1 MPDLGQCKPHPSY
14 PSGPGSGLWRIYAT
28 GPWAT
33 ALFYAKKGPLFT
45 KRGLAARDS
54 VRMSTIPWL
63 WAVFTIVAAGGQ
75 TMRNAMQRHLIG
87 ALGTVGATHVR
98 FLFGLPFAV
107 VFLVL
112 LLVATGEPL
121 PTLTFS
127 SFAWTTA
134 GAIGQMVAT
143 ALMLAAMRDRSFV
156 VTIAYTKTEPVQ
168 VALFGVVMLGDH
180 VTLPLAVAIVMATA
194 GVLVVSWPKKLAEGE
209 VWSWRPAILGM
220 GAGGLFAIAAVGF
233 RGGIIAMEASS
244 FLIGASATLVLG
256 LCIQTVMMSAYLLVR
271 DRAALIAI
279 FRAWRPSMFA
289 GFMGAFAS
297 QLWFFAFAIESA
309 ARVRTLALVEIF
321 FAQLVSRN
329 LFGQG
334 LSLREGAGI
343 ALLIVGVIL
352 LFAG

>member
-1 MPDLGQCKPHPSY
+1 M
-14 PSGPGSGLWRIYAT
+14 T
-28 GPWAT
+28 
-33 ALFYAKKGPLFT
+33 
-45 KRGLAARDS
+45 
-54 VRMSTIPWL
+54 TIPWL
-63 WAVFTIVAAGGQ
+63 WAAFTIVAAGGQ

-87 ALGTVGATHVR
+87 TLGTVGATHVR
-98 FLFGLPFAV
+98 FLFGLPFAA
-107 VFLVL
+107 VFLAL
-112 LLVATGEPL
+112 LLAGTGEPL
-121 PTLTFS
+121 PTLNVD
-127 SFAWTTA
+127 ALLWTAA

-143 ALMLAAMRDRSFV
+143 ALMLASMRDRSFV

-168 VALFGVVMLGDH
+168 VALFGIVMLGDH
-180 VTLPLAVAIVMATA
+180 VTLPLAVAIIMATA

-209 VWSWRPAILGM
+209 VWSWRPAVMGM

-233 RGGIIAMEASS
+233 RGGIIAMGAPN
-244 FLIGASATLVLG
+244 FLIGASTTLVLG
-256 LCIQTVMMSAYLLVR
+256 LFIQTLTMSIYLLVR

-329 LFGQG
+329 LFGQR
-334 LSLREGAGI
+334 LSLREGGGI
-343 ALLIVGVIL
+343 ILLIVGVIL

>member
-1 MPDLGQCKPHPSY
+1 MP
-14 PSGPGSGLWRIYAT
+14 REI
-28 GPWAT
+28 
-33 ALFYAKKGPLFT
+33 
-45 KRGLAARDS
+45 LA
-54 VRMSTIPWL
+54 RMSTIPWL

-87 ALGTVGATHVR
+87 TLGTVGATHVR

-112 LLVATGEPL
+112 LLAATGEPL
-121 PTLTFS
+121 PRLNVS
-127 SFAWTTA
+127 AFAWTAA

-168 VALFGVVMLGDH
+168 VALFGVAMLGDH
-180 VTLPLAVAIVMATA
+180 VTLPLAVAIIMATA
-194 GVLVVSWPKKLAEGE
+194 GVLVVSWPKRLAEGE
-209 VWSWRPAILGM
+209 VSSWRPAVMGM

-233 RGGIIAMEASS
+233 RGGIIAMEAPN

-256 LCIQTVMMSAYLLVR
+256 LCVQTVTMSAYLLIR

-329 LFGQG
+329 LFGQR
-334 LSLREGAGI
+334 LSLREGGGI
-343 ALLIVGVIL
+343 ALLVVGVVL
-352 LFAG
+352 LFSS

>member
-1 MPDLGQCKPHPSY
+1 MPKMARLSTKYDPADE
-14 PSGPGSGLWRIYAT
+14 I
-28 GPWAT
+28 
-33 ALFYAKKGPLFT
+33 FT
-45 KRGLAARDS
+45 H
-54 VRMSTIPWL
+54 MSTIPWL
-63 WAVFTIVAAGGQ
+63 WAAFTIVAAGAQ
-75 TMRNAMQRHLIG
+75 TMRNAMQRQLIG
-87 ALGTVGATHVR
+87 TLGTVGATHVR
-98 FLFGLPFAV
+98 FLFGLPFAA

-112 LLVATGEPL
+112 LLTATGEPL
-121 PTLTFS
+121 PALNAS
-127 SFAWTTA
+127 AVAWTAA

-143 ALMLAAMRDRSFV
+143 ALMLASMRDRSFV

-209 VWSWRPAILGM
+209 VWSWRPAIMGM

-233 RGGIIAMEASS
+233 RGGIIAMQAPS

-256 LCIQTVMMSAYLLVR
+256 LCIQTITMSGYLLIR
-271 DRAALIAI
+271 DRPALIAI

-329 LFGQG
+329 LFGQR
-334 LSLREGAGI
+334 LSFREGGGI
-343 ALLIVGVIL
+343 ALLVVGVAL
-352 LFAG
+352 LFVG